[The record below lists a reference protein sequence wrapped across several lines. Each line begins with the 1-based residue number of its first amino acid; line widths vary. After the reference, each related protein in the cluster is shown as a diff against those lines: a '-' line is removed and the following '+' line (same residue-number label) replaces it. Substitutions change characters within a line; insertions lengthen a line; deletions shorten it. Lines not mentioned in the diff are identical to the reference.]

1 MKNAKRP
8 ILPVYQKYTVI
19 SVHRHQLLYSEIKA
33 LLLNQNYNN
42 SP

>member
-1 MKNAKRP
+1 MKNGKSP
-8 ILPVYQKYTVI
+8 ISLVNQKYTVI
-19 SVHRHQLLYSEIKA
+19 SLHRHQLLYSEIKA

>member
-1 MKNAKRP
+1 MKNGKRP

-19 SVHRHQLLYSEIKA
+19 SVHRHQLLYFEIKA
-33 LLLNQNYNN
+33 LFLNQKCNN